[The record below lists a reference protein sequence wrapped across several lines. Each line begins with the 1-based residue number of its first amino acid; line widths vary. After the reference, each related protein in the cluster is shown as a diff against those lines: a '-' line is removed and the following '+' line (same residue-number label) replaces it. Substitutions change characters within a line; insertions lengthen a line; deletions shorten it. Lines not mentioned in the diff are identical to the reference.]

1 MNKKRLSPAER
12 FFSRTSLATHLFYH
26 SNMSNTW
33 FDGYVLKED
42 RTPLSARAWSSAI
55 LALDKTLKSR
65 CFMLVPITSIR
76 RGCPN

>member
-42 RTPLSARAWSSAI
+42 RTPLSARA
-55 LALDKTLKSR
+55 
-65 CFMLVPITSIR
+65 
-76 RGCPN
+76 